1 MLLAVIVLLVCLCSC
16 SADTGSD
23 KRIVTQSD
31 LALEL
36 MSIKQLLNQES
47 MYRLDLERQIR
58 ELREKSVTCPANKG
72 ISQNNMGASGQESN
86 TSSSSL
92 EKTIASEINSYTKQS
107 MDKVLSVLSNTI
119 DQKFEDMERE
129 QINLSNTIDQRLE
142 EMKREQ
148 NNRFETFARNF
159 DGRLDAMVGNIS
171 KDQDNVELQETL
183 ARLEN
188 KTAKCLAG
196 MFLYLHV
203 AKYRYLTTIEKSYS
217 FLQ

>member
-1 MLLAVIVLLVCLCSC
+1 MMLLAVTIALTFLCRC

-31 LALEL
+31 MALEL

-47 MYRLDLERQIR
+47 IYRLDLERQIR
-58 ELREKSVTCPANKG
+58 ELRKKSETCSDFKSIPE
-72 ISQNNMGASGQESN
+72 NNIDTSGETSN

-92 EKTIASEINSYTKQS
+92 EKTITSEINSYTKQS

-119 DQKFEDMERE
+119 EQKFEEMERE
-129 QINLSNTIDQRLE
+129 QINLSNTINQKFE

-148 NNRFETFARNF
+148 NNRFDTFARNF
-159 DGRLDAMVGNIS
+159 DDRLDALVGNIS
-171 KDQDNVELQETL
+171 KDHDNVELQETL

-196 MFLYLHV
+196 MFFFIF
-203 AKYRYLTTIEKSYS
+203 ACSEISISYYN
-217 FLQ
+217 